1 MVIRLYVWHTY
12 LFTDDGYGVVE
23 STIQY
28 LSPHRD
34 THAQWIIVTDS
45 ATYLWLGLQYCHLP
59 NINTL
64 SEIPSVYLYKALVW
78 SSYKAILVKSCILC
92 KFEFKT
98 SNAKC
103 TLSPN
108 PWSILAAA
116 RPAVPAP
123 TTITDGFYKVKTWNT
138 FLFC

>member
-78 SSYKAILVKSCILC
+78 SSYKAILVKSCVSLNLRPQTLNVPWALTPGVSWLLPGQLC
-92 KFEFKT
+92 LPLP
-98 SNAKC
+98 
-103 TLSPN
+103 LSQ
-108 PWSILAAA
+108 
-116 RPAVPAP
+116 
-123 TTITDGFYKVKTWNT
+123 TDSTR
-138 FLFC
+138 